1 MLAVLRHRRL
11 RLLHLLL
18 PLLVGLG
25 VFGTSLVAAL
35 TDVHMLSH
43 NSIGANVHDHDD
55 AALVVAPDAED
66 TANSLLHALVHCM
79 DCHGH
84 GSVLPTLHPVWSLS
98 QPLPLLAC
106 HDDQAQCA
114 WQPPESLF
122 RPPIAV

>member
-11 RLLHLLL
+11 RPIHLLL

-35 TDVHMLSH
+35 TDVHMFSH
-43 NSIGANVHDHDD
+43 NSIGANLHDHDD
-55 AALVVAPDAED
+55 ATLAMAPDAED

-84 GSVLPTLHPVWSLS
+84 GSVLATLHPVWTLS
-98 QPLPLLAC
+98 QPVPQRVS
-106 HDDQAQCA
+106 HPNQGQCA

-122 RPPIAV
+122 RPPIAT